1 MSIPSA
7 NRFTLAE
14 RPALPRPYCGA
25 FNPNQLLMKLTSI
38 APLVALL
45 AASSSLLAAPL
56 RVLVASDNNA
66 FREPYAA
73 ALKAAGAQVVTT
85 SEPDEAK
92 LAHADVVVLHRE
104 KFEAFTTATQ
114 SALTAFTQRGG
125 GIVAVNAAIAAGDV
139 EWGKATLGGA
149 WDEKDSRKFTSKMML
164 YVVSNSHPIVKDASP
179 FDVDDDTL
187 YDLHL
192 SDDIFVLS
200 SAFTPKGR
208 DGKRG
213 DGPKVPGRDV
223 RASIYDLQPQM
234 WAFET
239 PKHRAAVFLQG
250 APATLAHAS
259 MRSFILRAVAW
270 TGKRENTDEFCPKAD
285 LANLR
290 YPVGGPSRGVD
301 AIRQF
306 KLQPG
311 FVANVVAEE
320 PLINK
325 PIAVQWDGKG
335 RIWVAETP
343 EYPNGRRP
351 LVAPSWKET
360 GVLEPGKYDRPGRD
374 SISMLEDTNGD
385 GQMDKK
391 HVFYT
396 GLELV
401 TGFCMHG
408 DGVIAVAQPS
418 IVWLRDTDGDGKAET
433 VTPLFDGFA
442 PGDTHFV
449 ANHFI
454 AAPDGWIYASTG
466 SGADALNPTTNK
478 LMAKI
483 SPGVF
488 RFKPDGSAIEQVASQ
503 GGNSFG
509 CEVTSDME
517 IFHGKATSGNPLQY
531 VVLPEWVLARAPN
544 NKAQAFHSVN
554 PGRTVAIPA
563 LPDRTPIMQIDQV
576 GRYSAACATAV
587 YEGGAWPKEYDG
599 KIFTSEPILDIIH
612 HEGLKQDGPVFNGE
626 LVLSNSEWLRST
638 DYWFCPIDVAFG
650 PDGAMYILDFNTP
663 VVTHNDT
670 RGPEHG
676 KSNASVRPDRDSY
689 FGRIYRIQSQSAPK
703 FPIPNLYQANAAGLV
718 AAFKHPSKVVRFNA
732 IRILVEKADELGA
745 QAVPALTTMATSES
759 FVPARILALWALDRL
774 NQLKD
779 QTLQAAFQAPD
790 AGVRKNAMLI
800 VESSGLPLDAKEA
813 AAGIG
818 DKDARVR
825 LATLRALGAS
835 SMSPEVSS
843 VLLASGSKLND
854 EWSKAAADAAGA
866 RNPSSQL
873 ETILAESGSTQSEE
887 SARSLAASLASGGNQ
902 AQLLGVL
909 QASATSPNP
918 KLVAAVLNEIG
929 KAAPAAPRSVGA
941 ALAALRPILSSSN
954 PALSSAALPLAVA
967 WDKGGVLNKEIT
979 KVAGELLNVARD
991 PKQPEGLRTAAIRT
1005 LLPARAANKF
1015 ILPNVIA
1022 LLTKP
1027 QPDGLAKGLIND
1039 LAATGE
1045 ADAGRALI
1053 DTYPTLP
1060 PSQQEVAFGAI
1071 VSRPAWAKLLLDAVD
1086 GKKIAAASLAPGQIS
1101 RLTSH
1106 PDAETAKRA
1115 TAIFG
1120 GTSGGK
1126 DQLIAKLLPQV
1137 DKPGNVANGKV
1148 IFTAMCATCHQLEG
1162 AGHRFGPPLD
1172 GIGSHPVL
1180 EMLTHIVNPNLVVD
1194 DEHRTWNITMKD
1206 GTLHSALIASENET
1220 RVQIRQPSG
1229 ITLDLKTS
1237 DIATR
1242 TKGDNSLMPEG
1253 LEAVGADNLRDII
1266 AYIRSCAPKPTN

>member
-1 MSIPSA
+1 
-7 NRFTLAE
+7 
-14 RPALPRPYCGA
+14 
-25 FNPNQLLMKLTSI
+25 MKLS
-38 APLVALL
+38 LL
-45 AASSSLLAAPL
+45 AQFAAILATSFPLIAAPL
-56 RVLVASDNNA
+56 RVLVTSDNNA
-66 FREPYAA
+66 FRDPYAA
-73 ALKAAGAQVVTT
+73 ALKAAGAQVVTAT
-85 SEPDEAK
+85 EPDEAK
-92 LAHADVVVLHRE
+92 LSHADVVVIHRE
-104 KFEAFTTATQ
+104 KFEAFTVATQ
-114 SALTAFTQRGG
+114 TALTAFSQRGG

-139 EWGKATLGGA
+139 AWGKAALGGA
-149 WDEKDSRKFTSKMML
+149 WDENESRKFSSKMML
-164 YVVSNSHPIVKDASP
+164 YVVSNSHPIVKDSSP
-179 FDVDDDTL
+179 FDINDDTL
-187 YDLHL
+187 YDLTL
-192 SDDIFVLS
+192 SDNIFVLG

-208 DGKRG
+208 DTKRG

-234 WAFET
+234 WTYEDA
-239 PKHRAAVFLQG
+239 KHRAAVFLQG
-250 APATLAHAS
+250 APDTLAHAS
-259 MRSFILRAVAW
+259 LRSFILRAVAW
-270 TGKRENTDEFCPKAD
+270 TAKRENTDEFCNKAD

-290 YPVGGPSRGVD
+290 YPLGGPLRAADS
-301 AIRQF
+301 IKQF

-335 RIWVAETP
+335 RMWVAETP

-351 LVAPSWKET
+351 LVAPAWKET
-360 GVLEPGKYDRPGRD
+360 GVLDPGHYERPARD
-374 SISMLEDTNGD
+374 SISMLEDTDGD
-385 GQMDKK
+385 GKMDKK
-391 HVFYT
+391 NVFYT

-433 VTPLFDGFA
+433 VIPLFNGFA

-449 ANHFI
+449 SNHFI

-466 SGADALNPTTNK
+466 SGADTLNPATNK
-478 LMAKI
+478 LVAKI

-517 IFHGKATSGNPLQY
+517 IFHGKATSGNPIQY

-544 NKAQAFHSVN
+544 TKAQAFYAVN
-554 PGRTVAIPA
+554 PGRTVARTD
-563 LPDRTPIMQIDQV
+563 LPDRAPIMQIDQV
-576 GRYSAACATAV
+576 GRYSAACSTAV

-612 HEGLKQDGPVFNGE
+612 HEALKPDGPVLKGE
-626 LVLSNSEWLRST
+626 LILPNSEWLRST
-638 DYWFCPIDVAFG
+638 DFWFCPIDVSFG

-670 RGPEHG
+670 RGPQHS
-676 KSNASVRPDRDSY
+676 KSGASVRPDRDSY
-689 FGRIYRIQSQSAPK
+689 FGRIYRIQNQSALK
-703 FPIPNLYQANAAGLV
+703 VQIPDLYHANAIALV
-718 AAFKHPSKVVRFNA
+718 AAFKHPNKVVRFNA
-732 IRILVEKADELGA
+732 IRILIEKAGELGA
-745 QAVPALTTMATSES
+745 QAVPALTAMATSEP
-759 FVPARILALWALDRL
+759 FVPARILALWALNRL

-779 QTLQAAFQAPD
+779 PTLQAAFEAPD

-835 SMSPEVSS
+835 TMSPEVSS
-843 VLLASGSKLND
+843 VLLASVGKLSD
-854 EWSKAAADAAGA
+854 DWSKAAAAAAGA

-873 ETILAESGSTQSEE
+873 EQILAEAAGSAQSEE
-887 SARSLAASLASGGNQ
+887 SVRSLAASLASSGNQ

-909 QASATSPNP
+909 QVSATSPNP

-929 KAAPAAPRSVGA
+929 KAPPAAPRSVTA
-941 ALAALRPILSSSN
+941 ALAALRPVLASTD

-967 WDKGGVLNKEIT
+967 WDKDGILNKEIT
-979 KVAGELLNVARD
+979 KVAGELLNIARD
-991 PKQPEGLRTAAIRT
+991 AKQPEALRAQAIRI

-1027 QPDGLAKGLIND
+1027 QPDTLAKELITD
-1039 LAATGE
+1039 LAASGE

-1053 DTYPTLP
+1053 DAYPILP
-1060 PSQQEVAFGAI
+1060 PTQQDPAYAAL
-1071 VSRPAWAKLLLDAVD
+1071 VSRPAWAKLLLDAIESQ
-1086 GKKIAAASLAPGQIS
+1086 KIAAASLAPGQIS
-1101 RLTSH
+1101 RLASH

-1115 TAIFG
+1115 TAVFG
-1120 GTSGGK
+1120 APGGGK
-1126 DQLIAKLLPQV
+1126 TADKGEVIAKLLPQI
-1137 DKPGNVANGKV
+1137 DKPANIANGKV
-1148 IFTAMCATCHQLEG
+1148 MFTAMCSTCHQLEG
-1162 AGHRFGPPLD
+1162 AGNVFGPALE

-1180 EMLTHIVNPNLVVD
+1180 ELLTNIVNPSLVVD

-1206 GTLHSALIASENET
+1206 GSQYSALIGSENET
-1220 RVQIRQPSG
+1220 RVQIRQPGG
-1229 ITLDLKTS
+1229 ITVDLKAA
-1237 DIATR
+1237 DIASR
-1242 TKGDNSLMPEG
+1242 KKGDNSLMPEG
-1253 LEAVGADNLRDII
+1253 LEAMGPDNLRDII
-1266 AYIRSCAPKPTN
+1266 GYIRSCAPKAAN